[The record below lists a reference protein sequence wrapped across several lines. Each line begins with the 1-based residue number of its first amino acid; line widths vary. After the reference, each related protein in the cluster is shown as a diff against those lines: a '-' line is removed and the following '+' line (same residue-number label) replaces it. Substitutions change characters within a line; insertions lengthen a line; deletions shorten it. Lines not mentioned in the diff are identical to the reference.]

1 MDAFAEFFCLS
12 FLGFYSLFLL
22 VLVAVPLFRYAKC
35 GVLNRRKQT
44 RSKARQREIRAQ
56 VVSVRRGAHFG

>member
-12 FLGFYSLFLL
+12 VLGFYSLFLL
-22 VLVAVPLFRYAKC
+22 VLLAVSLSRYAKF

-44 RSKARQREIRAQ
+44 SSK
-56 VVSVRRGAHFG
+56 